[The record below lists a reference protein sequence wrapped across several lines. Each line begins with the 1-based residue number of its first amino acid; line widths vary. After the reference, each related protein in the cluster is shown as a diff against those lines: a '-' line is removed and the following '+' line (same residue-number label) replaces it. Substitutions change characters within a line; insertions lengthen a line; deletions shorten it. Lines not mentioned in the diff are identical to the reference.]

1 MTRAELLAEY
11 LGLTPETHPACYEAC
26 KRYECMYHPE
36 HRILVHEHK
45 MLAVADGFCSV
56 CDCPI
61 VLRGW
66 ATRLSLPDPLAP
78 GTAADAWL
86 GPLVRT
92 KEFWTIHG
100 FTDGFG
106 ANVFREGWKSPFD
119 GKATDPT
126 PAIVRAMMAADPTFR
141 EKMEGAEG

>member
-1 MTRAELLAEY
+1 MTRAEVLAEY
-11 LGLTPETHPACYEAC
+11 LGATHEVFPALFG
-26 KRYECMYHPE
+26 R
-36 HRILVHEHK
+36 
-45 MLAVADGFCSV
+45 
-56 CDCPI
+56 CPI
-61 VLRGW
+61 TD
-66 ATRLSLPDPLAP
+66 AIYIIAPDPLAS

-126 PAIVRAMMAADPTFR
+126 PAIVRAMMAADPALR